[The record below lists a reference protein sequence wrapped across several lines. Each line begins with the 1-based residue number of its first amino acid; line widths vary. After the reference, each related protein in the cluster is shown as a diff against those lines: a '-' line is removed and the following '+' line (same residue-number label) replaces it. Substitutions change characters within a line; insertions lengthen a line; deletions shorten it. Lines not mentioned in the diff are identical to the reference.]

1 MWILTV
7 LPEWVTHAIFAIG
20 VLGTIAGFVLGFVPF
35 VRAYKFA
42 IQVISLL
49 ILTLGVYLE
58 GGLADSKEW
67 ELRVKEMEAKVAK
80 AEAQSANKNVE
91 IQEKIV
97 EKTKVIREK
106 GRDIIK
112 YVDKWNTKEIIKEA
126 EDEIKSFG
134 SSVKDY
140 YLYASTKYNVRREEV
155 IKYIENC
162 PVPKE
167 FIDLHNQAAE
177 LNKAAE
183 AKK

>member
-112 YVDKWNTKEIIKEA
+112 YVDKWNTKEIIKEV
-126 EDEIKSFG
+126 EGPERI
-134 SSVKDY
+134 
-140 YLYASTKYNVRREEV
+140 RREEV